1 MYSFYGGK
9 EGRTY
14 DLVACYDSIYQMVCA
29 FQDGAA
35 NVDAKYNEY
44 VIIDTIINR
53 NDKTDPEN
61 GIIYRRGLN
70 FNEKFDPQNI
80 LAGDESHSLSPD
92 DTIEITL
99 KGQIDQRYT
108 DETIPETGTEIVW
121 PVPRFKHYEYYLRN
135 GDEGLEV
142 ELHPGELIVDETDTP
157 LFNIVWKNFV
167 TNPGG
172 GAEYVG
178 QVVGPQGESPL
189 TQLVDWDTFEEE
201 YLHNVDNT
209 EPVKGG
215 LLASRRP
222 GYDGSEYNDDI
233 KYGYCNVRDA
243 QGNVYGAVLSMD
255 LPYTIFKFEFES
267 GSAYGPVIRTVSTY
281 QDLPSETEVDKDV
294 YYYVT
299 EDDKYYIWDDTRKIV
314 TIVNEVA
321 NEAALPAAEDVNP
334 KQLYYRLDN
343 TFYYIGHVSSTF
355 DPEEQEEVYIVEWEQ
370 VDYTSYLSDPG
381 YVETELW
388 AVDTSNPN
396 SAEWKYTNMLRE
408 YADSQGHNFYQHYNI
423 VIPKGVHGTDFVRF
437 DDVNPENEYDLVYR
451 WKTYEEPE
459 TKEEGTNHSISIGTL
474 KVIKDTEILSGTS
487 EIPISWIRINYF
499 TKDENEE
506 YEYDDIPIRRIERVR
521 MNGQG
526 GIEVTYIT
534 GNSTSTVRLN
544 DGFPLQW
551 ITNVTL
557 EPDTKQVRVTY
568 NTINEATQQNN
579 YWISDEQLRIVETI
593 GIENDKILSGQK
605 NFYYNYNV
613 GEINGI
619 DEREI
624 PGRHIELS
632 APVNELVAVRLVG
645 DNVAVLY
652 SDEVYR
658 KAIPAN
664 RRYVLTYTASDAH
677 GIWDVEHSTPDE
689 TESGV
694 GYYYW
699 ENLGPVLSG
708 EHVVGNCS
716 NLAALQAA
724 YPFGFDKDQQGDPV
738 ADYAKHAGW
747 IGSVTDVD
755 PQTGDLRSATLYA
768 YDYNS
773 AAAAD
778 PDPDVAKTAWYAISS
793 VITNVID
800 PETIMIIQPKSAG
813 GQTPAV
819 EGNLKMNGYWFI
831 SSDVPIATE
840 L

>member
-14 DLVACYDSIYQMVCA
+14 DLVAHYDSIYQMVCA

-44 VIIDTIINR
+44 VIIDTIVNR

-80 LAGDESHSLSPD
+80 LAGDKSNSLSPD

-99 KGQIDQRYT
+99 KGQIDQKYT

-135 GDEGLEV
+135 GDDGLEV

-209 EPVKGG
+209 EPVKGE
-215 LLASRRP
+215 LLAIRRP
-222 GYDGSEYNDDI
+222 GYDGTEYNDDI
-233 KYGYCNVRDA
+233 KYGYCNVRDD

-255 LPYTIFKFEFES
+255 LPYTVFKFEFES
-267 GSAYGPVIRTVSTY
+267 GSAYGPVTRTVPTY
-281 QDLPSETEVDKDV
+281 QDLPSEIDVDKNV
-294 YYYVT
+294 YYHVLAN
-299 EDDKYYIWDDTRKIV
+299 DKYYIWDDTRKIV
-314 TIVNEVA
+314 TIVNEVE
-321 NEAALPAAEDVNP
+321 NEAALPAAENVNP

-343 TFYYIGHVSSTF
+343 TSYYIGHVSSTY
-355 DPEEQEEVYIVEWEQ
+355 DPEEQEEIYTVEWEQ
-370 VDYTSYLSDPG
+370 VNYTSYLSDPG
-381 YVETELW
+381 FVETELW
-388 AVDTSNPN
+388 AVDTSDSN

-408 YADSQGHNFYQHYNI
+408 YADSQGHNFYKHYNI
-423 VIPKGVHGTDFVRF
+423 TIPKGVHGTDFVRF
-437 DDVNPENEYDLVYR
+437 DNVNPENEYDLVYR
-451 WKTYEEPE
+451 WRTYEEPE
-459 TKEEGTNHSISIGTL
+459 TKEQGTDHSISIGTL
-474 KVIKDTEILSGTS
+474 KVIKDTEMLSGTS
-487 EIPISWIRINYF
+487 ETPISWIRINYF

-534 GNSTSTVRLN
+534 GNNTSTVRLN

-551 ITNVTL
+551 ITNITL

-579 YWISDEQLRIVETI
+579 YWISDEQLRTVETI
-593 GIENDKILSGQK
+593 GIENDRDLVGQK
-605 NFYYNYNV
+605 TFYYEYNV
-613 GEINGI
+613 GDLDPEN
-619 DEREI
+619 
-624 PGRHIELS
+624 PGQAL
-632 APVNELVAVRLVG
+632 APVHIPIGTLALNEIVDVQLVG
-645 DNVAVLY
+645 DNIAVLY
-652 SDEVYR
+652 SDATLRQSVYNSGNYY
-658 KAIPAN
+658 K
-664 RRYVLTYTASDAH
+664 LEYTGTLWNAT
-677 GIWDVEHSTPDE
+677 TPDVRE
-689 TESGV
+689 GSKN
-694 GYYYW
+694 YFYW
-699 ENLGPVLSG
+699 ANLGPSLSG
-708 EHVVGNCS
+708 EHIFGYFNDINTLKNTYPYGFGLDENGNVPTESTQPQFNSIGRQGWVASVAITVGG
-716 NLAALQAA
+716 Q
-724 YPFGFDKDQQGDPV
+724 PG
-738 ADYAKHAGW
+738 
-747 IGSVTDVD
+747 IG
-755 PQTGDLRSATLYA
+755 LYA
-768 YDYNS
+768 YDYTKTPS
-773 AAAAD
+773 ANN
-778 PDPDVAKTAWYAISS
+778 WYEISS
-793 VITNVID
+793 IVQNEID
-800 PETIMIIQPKSAG
+800 PRTIMMIDTENNGQPATSVKEATLS
-813 GQTPAV
+813 
-819 EGNLKMNGYWFI
+819 NNGYWFI
-831 SSDVPIATE
+831 ASDVTIATE